1 METIRKRFIKTV
13 DGSVWEVVKE
23 TKKEFE
29 VKSRFKIFISKRL
42 VVEDFYREVSN
53 YATKKTNSRR

>member
-1 METIRKRFIKTV
+1 MGTRKRFIKTA

-29 VKSRFKIFISKRL
+29 VKSRFKIFIDKRL
-42 VVEDFYREVSN
+42 VVEDFYKEVSN
-53 YATKKTNSRR
+53 YETKKTNSKR

>member
-29 VKSRFKIFISKRL
+29 VKSRFKIFIDKRL
-42 VVEDFYREVSN
+42 VAEDFYKEVSN
-53 YATKKTNSRR
+53 YETKKTNSKR